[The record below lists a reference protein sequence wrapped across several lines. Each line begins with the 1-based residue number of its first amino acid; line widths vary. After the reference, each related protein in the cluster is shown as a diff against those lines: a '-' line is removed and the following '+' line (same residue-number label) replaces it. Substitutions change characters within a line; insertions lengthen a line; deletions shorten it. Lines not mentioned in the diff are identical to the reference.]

1 MPHFLLS
8 LLPRKKK
15 EWSII
20 ILTGSIF
27 LGTFYLGLVFGRAR
41 SIDYTQD
48 GSTLKYLASRMK
60 VDKFSQDDI
69 QLIFDDGPKTY
80 RYSLKADELAIEPK
94 DPWKLKVE
102 RRWAT
107 LEYSRAAEITGLTAV
122 EGGLLAVA
130 TRYHEA
136 IGLAARYSPLAH
148 RSAYITAALL
158 AVGGGSYLGY
168 YLSYQDKPAYG
179 HPTFSKVV
187 EDKSNWKKYA
197 SAIFNCR
204 KFGRTEKALGDAGAK
219 SGRSKDC
226 EKYLEWYP
234 IPEHT
239 S

>member
-148 RSAYITAALL
+148 RSAYIHYGRPSSCWRRLL
-158 AVGGGSYLGY
+158 PWILPIVPGQARLWPPNLFESRRRQVQLEKICLGY
-168 YLSYQDKPAYG
+168 IQLQ
-179 HPTFSKVV
+179 
-187 EDKSNWKKYA
+187 E
-197 SAIFNCR
+197 IR
-204 KFGRTEKALGDAGAK
+204 KD
-219 SGRSKDC
+219 
-226 EKYLEWYP
+226 
-234 IPEHT
+234 
-239 S
+239 